1 MYFHLLQVLL
11 LSFSLF
17 CMPRYW
23 LDDQRSQGI
32 TTSYSSR
39 TLLLTTADEF
49 GNVVDPNTGQVIS
62 DTGGRFAAEPPP
74 WKRQSPVA
82 YNHTRHE
89 HGRPDTQGQ
98 HTDL

>member
-1 MYFHLLQVLL
+1 MHFYSLQVLL

-23 LDDQRSQGI
+23 LDHRSQGI
-32 TTSYSSR
+32 ATTSYSSR

-62 DTGGRFAAEPPP
+62 ETGGKFAVEPPP
-74 WKRQSPVA
+74 WKRQSPAA
-82 YNHTRHE
+82 YNHTRHATLN
-89 HGRPDTQGQ
+89 TQGQ